1 MDTCVDA
8 EFIHVRT
15 IKENKV
21 MNLRQIERWQ
31 VGSGYNGRH
40 WMKGRER
47 RNDAIMVSK
56 IRSSP

>member
-31 VGSGYNGRH
+31 VGSGY
-40 WMKGRER
+40 KGRER
-47 RNDAIMVSK
+47 RNDAIMISK